1 MTAHALCLNHLA
13 GFGGGFT
20 VGKTWFLLEDDL
32 LLMVGFPHLFARLE
46 GGNTKEQVVG
56 QSGSSASDLGP
67 QSARMFQLE
76 RNWGKGTF
84 TRTITRVL
92 QEKSASRI
100 TFLKK
105 NSKSVESGLE
115 LQGTNRFQSSSNI
128 SWTHPRTWGS
138 SATIDEQM
146 PKLDGGVVSTV
157 RLRKDPHDAGLTVR
171 LVHHSKKLQWW
182 MIPVSPTSIDP
193 ANKVVRRLLS
203 SKMNLGSMVVGI
215 ATFLNILDCQPDF
228 I

>member
-1 MTAHALCLNHLA
+1 M
-13 GFGGGFT
+13 
-20 VGKTWFLLEDDL
+20 
-32 LLMVGFPHLFARLE
+32 
-46 GGNTKEQVVG
+46 VG

-171 LVHHSKKLQWW
+171 LVHHSKK
-182 MIPVSPTSIDP
+182 T
-193 ANKVVRRLLS
+193 
-203 SKMNLGSMVVGI
+203 SMVDD
-215 ATFLNILDCQPDF
+215 TRLSN
-228 I
+228 